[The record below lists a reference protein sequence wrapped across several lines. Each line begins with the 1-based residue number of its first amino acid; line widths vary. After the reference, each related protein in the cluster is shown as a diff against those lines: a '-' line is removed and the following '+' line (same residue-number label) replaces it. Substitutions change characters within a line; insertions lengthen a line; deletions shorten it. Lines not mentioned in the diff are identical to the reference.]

1 MSKLVYLITLWGS
14 GAQQYLLR
22 AVQVQQLAAARVV
35 CGVGSARWSR
45 RQLLEKVGWLS
56 VKQLIFYH
64 MVLQVQ
70 KTKTTG
76 VPKDLYRAVS
86 GSYPRNTRSA
96 AGGQIRQMGTFPSS
110 TFKYNAI
117 EAFNRVPE
125 DVRMGTIATVKYK
138 LRKWIRGNIP
148 ID

>member
-1 MSKLVYLITLWGS
+1 M
-14 GAQQYLLR
+14 Q
-22 AVQVQQLAAARVV
+22 
-35 CGVGSARWSR
+35 
-45 RQLLEKVGWLS
+45 KVGWLS

-70 KTKTTG
+70 KTKATG
-76 VPKDLYRAVS
+76 VPKDLYHEVS

-96 AGGQIRQMGTFPSS
+96 AGGQIRQMRIFPSS

-138 LRKWIRGNIP
+138 LRKWIKCNIP